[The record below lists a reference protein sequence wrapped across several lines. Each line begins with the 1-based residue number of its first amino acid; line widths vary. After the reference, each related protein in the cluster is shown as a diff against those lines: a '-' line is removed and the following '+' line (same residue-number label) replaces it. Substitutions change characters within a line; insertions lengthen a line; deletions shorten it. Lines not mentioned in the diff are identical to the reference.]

1 MNREEE
7 LNKTIDEALDLIKKQ
22 QAELEKYRYENTK
35 LKLKI
40 KTIGEII
47 NYD

>member
-7 LNKTIDEALDLIKKQ
+7 LNKTIDEALDLIHNQ
-22 QAELEKYRYENTK
+22 QLDLIKLTAENTK

>member
-22 QAELEKYRYENTK
+22 QTELEKYRYENTK

>member
-7 LNKTIDEALDLIKKQ
+7 LNKTIDEALNLIKKQ
-22 QAELEKYRYENTK
+22 QVELEKYRYENTK

-47 NYD
+47 DYD